1 MSKLTDL
8 QLKSNRMLYPGNVST
23 FQWYFTGAHAC
34 SGILRKSRSL
44 SATEPIFPFF
54 SPCDLH
60 VEKAIASS
68 SMVPIGKNIHICFAD
83 SLFNKI

>member
-1 MSKLTDL
+1 VSVRTD
-8 QLKSNRMLYPGNVST
+8 
-23 FQWYFTGAHAC
+23 
-34 SGILRKSRSL
+34 ILFDDSV
-44 SATEPIFPFF
+44 FF